1 MIGKPRLRVN
11 ALGRAKHWRP
21 DCAAHV
27 AGGADVKTTKPKKRK
42 PKRDGSIDPK
52 QMSIFD
58 LLEAMPALAATAK
71 PKRARRKPTPAAT
84 RPAVLTPAE
93 AAAYLNIKP
102 ATLKSWRA
110 KGIGPA
116 YVKRAARLIGYT
128 PAALDAYLDQTTPRK
143 A

>member
-1 MIGKPRLRVN
+1 
-11 ALGRAKHWRP
+11 
-21 DCAAHV
+21 
-27 AGGADVKTTKPKKRK
+27 
-42 PKRDGSIDPK
+42 
-52 QMSIFD
+52 MSIFD
-58 LLEAMPALAATAK
+58 LLEPMPTPAAK
-71 PKRARRKPTPAAT
+71 SKRARRKPAPAAT

-116 YVKRAARLIGYT
+116 FVKRAARLIGYT
-128 PAALDAYLDQTTPRK
+128 PAALDAYLAQSPPRK

>member
-1 MIGKPRLRVN
+1 
-11 ALGRAKHWRP
+11 
-21 DCAAHV
+21 
-27 AGGADVKTTKPKKRK
+27 VKTTKPKKRK
-42 PKRDGSIDPK
+42 SKRDGSIDPK

-58 LLEAMPALAATAK
+58 LLEPMPMLAPAATAK
-71 PKRARRKPTPAAT
+71 PKRARRKPAPAAT

-110 KGIGPA
+110 KGVGPA
-116 YVKRAARLIGYT
+116 FVKRAARLIGYT
-128 PAALDAYLDQTTPRK
+128 PAALDAYLAQTPPRK

>member
-1 MIGKPRLRVN
+1 
-11 ALGRAKHWRP
+11 
-21 DCAAHV
+21 
-27 AGGADVKTTKPKKRK
+27 
-42 PKRDGSIDPK
+42 
-52 QMSIFD
+52 MSIFD
-58 LLEAMPALAATAK
+58 LLEPMPALPPVAK
-71 PKRARRKPTPAAT
+71 PKRPRRAPAPAVT

-116 YVKRAARLIGYT
+116 FVKRAARLIGYT
-128 PAALDAYLDQTTPRK
+128 PAALDAYLAQTTPRK

>member
-1 MIGKPRLRVN
+1 
-11 ALGRAKHWRP
+11 
-21 DCAAHV
+21 
-27 AGGADVKTTKPKKRK
+27 VKSTKPKRRKAKRS
-42 PKRDGSIDPK
+42 GSKDPQ

-58 LLEAMPALAATAK
+58 LLEPMPALPPVTKAK
-71 PKRARRKPTPAAT
+71 RPRRAPAPAVT
-84 RPAVLTPAE
+84 RPAVLTPAQ

-116 YVKRAARLIGYT
+116 FVKRAARLIGYT
-128 PAALDAYLDQTTPRK
+128 PAALDAYLAQTQPRK